1 MTFENENDHHWQCQ
15 QSLTHKICV
24 PFSIFGSQDL
34 ARYQG
39 FQSLNEKFVFFI
51 VIFYIYLIFNRL
63 SIFLLNLMPLP
74 RRGAGKVGRN
84 QGNAMFSGGSSQS
97 LATDRLSELQPFGM
111 LNPMHPKP
119 HPNGMQARN
128 LHVKVRG

>member
-74 RRGAGKVGRN
+74 LRGAGEARSHKGSR
-84 QGNAMFSGGSSQS
+84 GN
-97 LATDRLSELQPFGM
+97 RW
-111 LNPMHPKP
+111 
-119 HPNGMQARN
+119 
-128 LHVKVRG
+128 